1 MEQIEASKLLLTDEE
16 QLRLNVVEAKV
27 AYAKIAMDKAMYG
40 YSTTEVETEQRLVS
54 KSTSSQTSVG
64 EGAGTTT
71 TTGTDE
77 SILHIM

>member
-1 MEQIEASKLLLTDEE
+1 
-16 QLRLNVVEAKV
+16 
-27 AYAKIAMDKAMYG
+27 MYG

-77 SILHIM
+77 KYITYYVITQNPDNANNGYAEGSLKKLQ